1 MISYDGFKSRDLLAT
16 IISGTKIHV
25 AVDCN
30 SLPVSIVISS
40 AKEAYSIKLIDVMK
54 NLDEH

>member
-30 SLPVSIVISS
+30 SLPVSIVIGP
-40 AKEAYSIKLIDVMK
+40 ANEYMER
-54 NLDEH
+54 N